1 MPAARGCRERPS
13 VSPSREAKSTASNAI
28 HGDPCSKLL
37 SLRIRP
43 FLAERSCEGIS
54 LLIVRAMVGVVNDFD
69 AALPSLVAF
78 GEAFAPAAQVRGGP

>member
-1 MPAARGCRERPS
+1 L
-13 VSPSREAKSTASNAI
+13 T
-28 HGDPCSKLL
+28 
-37 SLRIRP
+37 LRIRP